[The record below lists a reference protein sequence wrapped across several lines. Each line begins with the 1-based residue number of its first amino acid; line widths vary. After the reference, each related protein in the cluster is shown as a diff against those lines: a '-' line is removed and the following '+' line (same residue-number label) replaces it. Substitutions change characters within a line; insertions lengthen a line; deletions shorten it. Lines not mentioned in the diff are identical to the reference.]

1 MADIKEL
8 LLVQPAF
15 ACTLKCICKI
25 LLMGILSFPKLQKE
39 EYKQNTFLK
48 KPTLVWSSL
57 FLGVNDCLC
66 QPGSPDETVSAVNN
80 FSHMMERRLNVQ
92 SIKSLLDYNQVT
104 FPSN

>member
-1 MADIKEL
+1 MDIREL

-15 ACTLKCICKI
+15 GGTLACTCEI

-48 KPTLVWSSL
+48 KPALVWSSL
-57 FLGVNDCLC
+57 FLGVNNCLC
-66 QPGSPDETVSAVNN
+66 QPGSPDEAVSAVNN

-92 SIKSLLDYNQVT
+92 RIKSLLD
-104 FPSN
+104 